1 MTTSVILT
9 YLTLLGSQKGREL
22 SERKNK
28 AYSTSINE
36 AESEDDEDY
45 EGQPSGYMYL

>member
-1 MTTSVILT
+1 MTTAVILT
-9 YLTLLGSQKGREL
+9 YSNFSGFQRGREL
-22 SERKNK
+22 PKKINE
-28 AYSTSINE
+28 AHSTSINE